1 MDVQGSTRMSV
12 ERGFFLS
19 TMNPRWKT
27 DAWPS
32 TEIQA
37 GDLQSAKATNFLRG
51 RHVYLP
57 SAKHQ
62 KSETRKELKD
72 IVDSGPG
79 LYTYHI
85 TNLTGDPKLL
95 MSRTHSNFPVLSVLR
110 LD

>member
-37 GDLQSAKATNFLRG
+37 GDLQSAKATNFCG
-51 RHVYLP
+51 EDMCTCPQP
-57 SAKHQ
+57 S
-62 KSETRKELKD
+62 TRRVRQEK
-72 IVDSGPG
+72 
-79 LYTYHI
+79 
-85 TNLTGDPKLL
+85 N
-95 MSRTHSNFPVLSVLR
+95 
-110 LD
+110 